1 MRRKGR
7 KVIKPAG
14 SELMDYLNKG
24 YAICNKC
31 GAVMDRKE
39 DPEGGCG
46 IYACPSCGWEIEELD
61 YEYESADEMELGLD
75 ERGDE
80 YLIFRDDMP
89 PAGCKA
95 CGGPTLTAKR
105 HAKCLTIKALSTE
118 EGPVTGA
125 FLFLF
130 WRWRCDTTMKSL
142 QFICRCTESVIFATI
157 RSTIAAHCL
166 KSEIKVLL

>member
-24 YAICNKC
+24 CAICNKC

-46 IYACPSCGWEIEELD
+46 IYACPSCGWE
-61 YEYESADEMELGLD
+61 
-75 ERGDE
+75 
-80 YLIFRDDMP
+80 MP

-95 CGGPTLTAKR
+95 CGGPYPY
-105 HAKCLTIKALSTE
+105 CKASCKM
-118 EGPVTGA
+118 
-125 FLFLF
+125 F
-130 WRWRCDTTMKSL
+130 DD
-142 QFICRCTESVIFATI
+142 
-157 RSTIAAHCL
+157 
-166 KSEIKVLL
+166 

>member
-39 DPEGGCG
+39 DPEGGCD

-80 YLIFRDDMP
+80 YLIFRVV
-89 PAGCKA
+89 
-95 CGGPTLTAKR
+95 PTLTAKR
-105 HAKCLTIKALSTE
+105 HAKCLTTKALSTE

-142 QFICRCTESVIFATI
+142 QFIFQCTESVTFATI

>member
-7 KVIKPAG
+7 KVVKPAG

-39 DPEGGCG
+39 DPEV
-46 IYACPSCGWEIEELD
+46 
-61 YEYESADEMELGLD
+61 GLD

-95 CGGPTLTAKR
+95 CGGPYPY
-105 HAKCLTIKALSTE
+105 CKASCKM
-118 EGPVTGA
+118 
-125 FLFLF
+125 F
-130 WRWRCDTTMKSL
+130 DD
-142 QFICRCTESVIFATI
+142 
-157 RSTIAAHCL
+157 
-166 KSEIKVLL
+166 

>member
-39 DPEGGCG
+39 DPEGGCD

-61 YEYESADEMELGLD
+61 YEYESSDEMELGLD

-80 YLIFRDDMP
+80 YLIFRVTCRP
-89 PAGCKA
+89 QVVKLAVV
-95 CGGPTLTAKR
+95 PTLTAKC
-105 HAKCLTIKALSTE
+105 HAKCLTTKALSTE

-142 QFICRCTESVIFATI
+142 QFIFQCTENVTFATI

-166 KSEIKVLL
+166 KSEIKVSL